1 MVLERY
7 FWTSVL
13 FSFCLLTRH
22 LEGSSFS
29 LLNSLLH
36 DVLLGPK
43 PKDTELTGLKLLKP
57 GALIWFSQALSHR
70 LVSISKR
77 IKDSVPTLEFQKFNI
92 VSGDRSY
99 VLEKDF
105 KEHKVSLDHHLA
117 QHRRRPM
124 L

>member
-1 MVLERY
+1 M
-7 FWTSVL
+7 
-13 FSFCLLTRH
+13 LTRH

-92 VSGDRSY
+92 VSGHSSY

-105 KEHKVSLDHHLA
+105 KEHKSVLGSPLSSTQKTPHVVDTGWEM
-117 QHRRRPM
+117 RGRDTWV
-124 L
+124 